1 MICAAVKVIRPN
13 SVTDLNQAPISELF
27 ASKN

>member
-1 MICAAVKVIRPN
+1 MICAVKVIRPN

>member
-1 MICAAVKVIRPN
+1 MICAVEVIRPN
-13 SVTDLNQAPISELF
+13 SVTDLNQAPMSELF